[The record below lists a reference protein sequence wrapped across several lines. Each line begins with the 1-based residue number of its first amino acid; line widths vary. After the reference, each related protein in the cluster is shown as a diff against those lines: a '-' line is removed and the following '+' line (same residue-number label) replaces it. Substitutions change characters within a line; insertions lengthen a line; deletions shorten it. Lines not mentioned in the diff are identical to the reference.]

1 MSAFQGLGYDS
12 SNPGS
17 WPGLWNRPPT
27 SGNSRRQFVGHPAL
41 NPPKSRVAN
50 PEQADIVPHLTFHH
64 IMISLALFLAEGAT
78 PQQPNML
85 MNFLPLI
92 FIFVIFYFLLIR
104 PQQKKQKEHQKLISS
119 LKTGDKVITT
129 AGIHGIITNVKDT
142 TVTVKVAENT
152 KIEFDRAAIITVEKA
167 AEGSE
172 A

>member
-1 MSAFQGLGYDS
+1 
-12 SNPGS
+12 
-17 WPGLWNRPPT
+17 
-27 SGNSRRQFVGHPAL
+27 
-41 NPPKSRVAN
+41 
-50 PEQADIVPHLTFHH
+50 
-64 IMISLALFLAEGAT
+64 MISLALFLAEGAT